1 MHFSEDDLREALK
14 RQEPGSG
21 FTQRVMARV
30 NQARVEGP
38 VEIRAEGPDEI
49 KRGPAVKK
57 SNGAFLAWWKL
68 RPAWSFAVVAIL
80 LLAFGLGGY
89 QYSEYHHREE
99 MKVAEKNRQRLEQ
112 AEAARDQAIL
122 ALEIA
127 RSKLN
132 HVLQHAQLSSESS
145 DNGNEKIRRQRL

>member
-1 MHFSEDDLREALK
+1 MHFSEDDLRQALK

-30 NQARVEGP
+30 NQAK
-38 VEIRAEGPDEI
+38 AEGPIEI
-49 KRGPAVKK
+49 KRAPATKK

-68 RPAWSFAVVAIL
+68 RPAWSFALVVIL
-80 LLAFGLGGY
+80 LLAFGVGGY
-89 QYSEYHHREE
+89 QYSEYRHREE
-99 MKVAEKNRQRLEQ
+99 RKIAEEKQQRLEQ
-112 AEAARDQAIL
+112 AERARDQAIE

-132 HVLQHAQLSSESS
+132 HVLQHAQLFSESN
-145 DNGNEKIRRQRL
+145 DNGSEKIRRQRL